1 MNTQTLLLIGT
12 VLAALAVVLLIVL
25 LLRRARGTALLEE
38 RDRLRSEL
46 QAEREARHGQT
57 ATLAREQE
65 RSVSRETEIA
75 ALQDRLRQGEERHGA
90 LLAEQRAMQQAKSS
104 VEAELADLRVRLE
117 HGEQARA
124 EMRAFLEQAQER
136 LSATFAELAGKTFA
150 STVDESAKRSR
161 DDIGLLLKPF
171 AERIGD
177 FRNRIDALYAD
188 EAKERAALAG
198 AVNELKTLNQDMA
211 QRAHELTRALRG
223 NAKVRGDWGELMLE
237 SVLRSAGLEEGV
249 HYERQRR
256 TRDDDDRIL
265 QPDVVIRLPDE
276 RRIVVDS
283 KVNLIAWQEAMNAES
298 PEVQQ
303 EAMRRHAVALRQH
316 VKDLV
321 DRNYPRAMGDSA
333 LDVTLLFVP
342 IEGALSAALGTDHE
356 LQTFAFERNVVFSSP
371 NTLMA
376 MLRVVDRL
384 WTRDRLQR
392 QALEISKA
400 GGLLL
405 DALSGFMDDFNKVD
419 ERLKQA
425 RGAYD
430 DAKRRLIESPKS
442 VASRA
447 QRLVELGARGKR
459 ALPAAFEPE
468 PENLGLSEAD
478 GQEQEGA
485 NLPRD

>member
-1 MNTQTLLLIGT
+1 MDTPTLLWIL
-12 VLAALAVVLLIVL
+12 LAALAVVLLSVL
-25 LLRRARGTALLEE
+25 LARHARQKALSEE
-38 RDRLRSEL
+38 HDRLRSEL
-46 QAEREARHGQT
+46 QSEREARHQQT
-57 ATLAREQE
+57 AALAREQE
-65 RSVSRETEIA
+65 RGAARESEIA
-75 ALQDRLRQGEERHGA
+75 ALQERLRHGSERHDA
-90 LLAEQRAMQQAKSS
+90 LLAEQRALQHARSAA
-104 VEAELADLRVRLE
+104 EAELADLRVRLE
-117 HGEQARA
+117 HGERARA
-124 EMRAFLEQAQER
+124 EMQAFLDQAQER

-150 STVDESAKRSR
+150 GTVEESAKRSR
-161 DDIGLLLKPF
+161 EDIGLLLNPF
-171 AERIGD
+171 AERLGE
-177 FRNRIDALYAD
+177 FRSRIDTLYSE
-188 EAKERAALAG
+188 EARERAALAG

-237 SVLRSAGLEEGV
+237 SVLRSAGLEEGM

-283 KVNLIAWQEAMNAES
+283 KVNLVAWQEAMNAGTLEA
-298 PEVQQ
+298 QQ
-303 EAMRRHAVALRQH
+303 EALRRHAVALRQH

-321 DRNYPRAMGDSA
+321 DRNYPRALGDSA

-384 WTRDRLQR
+384 WTRDQLQR
-392 QALEISKA
+392 QALDISRS

-405 DALSGFMDDFNKVD
+405 DALTAFLDDFGKVD
-419 ERLKQA
+419 ERLHQA
-425 RGAYD
+425 RQAYD
-430 DAKRRLIESPKS
+430 AAKRRLHESPQS
-442 VASRA
+442 VAARA
-447 QRLVELGARGKR
+447 QRLVELGVRGKR
-459 ALPAAFEPE
+459 ALPRTLAEREDPGLPGADEEP
-468 PENLGLSEAD
+468 
-478 GQEQEGA
+478 
-485 NLPRD
+485 PRD